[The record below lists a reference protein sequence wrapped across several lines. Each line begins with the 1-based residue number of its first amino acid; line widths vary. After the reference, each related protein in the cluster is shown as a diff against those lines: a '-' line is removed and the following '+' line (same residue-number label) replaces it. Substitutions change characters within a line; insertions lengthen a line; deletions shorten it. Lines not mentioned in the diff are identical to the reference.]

1 VTEITRLDRG
11 ERARELAQMLGG
23 PDGGE
28 AAELSARD
36 LLDRAE
42 TWRAGRTVEAGG

>member
-1 VTEITRLDRG
+1 MI
-11 ERARELAQMLGG
+11 GG

-42 TWRAGRTVEAGG
+42 SWRAGRIGEAGG